1 MDIQQR
7 QYLQRSGVG
16 QKFTNAITD
25 ENLIEAKS
33 TARRGLNQRAAEI
46 ISEGARGAISRSA
59 LRERNRRS
67 TGRFGGSRRSSRMSE
82 GPRSPWRHQL
92 FGNGP
97 ATRPGM
103 PGSSGYG
110 RMAGGGPQVRP
121 FPNIRS
127 FPNKPQGGLGLPNGM
142 NPPPIGGG
150 FGSRPSL
157 RPSYRPKPRVI
168 VDGEDDMVG
177 DGGYNFRGNMRERRG
192 GGSGNFGRPFPT
204 PSTQSWKPTL
214 GGPFRPPVPVNPYSA
229 PRPNGPRTGGY
240 NYPGHGM
247 PSR

>member
-82 GPRSPWRHQL
+82 GPRSPWRHRL

-103 PGSSGYG
+103 PGGAEYG
-110 RMAGGGPQVRP
+110 RMEGGGAQVRP

-127 FPNKPQGGLGLPNGM
+127 FPNKPQGGMPWAYGGGLPNRPNLPNGM
-142 NPPPIGGG
+142 NPPPMGGG
-150 FGSRPSL
+150 QFR
-157 RPSYRPKPRVI
+157 PRVPI
-168 VDGEDDMVG
+168 
-177 DGGYNFRGNMRERRG
+177 
-192 GGSGNFGRPFPT
+192 
-204 PSTQSWKPTL
+204 
-214 GGPFRPPVPVNPYSA
+214 NPYSA
-229 PRPNGPRTGGY
+229 PRTGGY
-240 NYPGHGM
+240 YYPGHGM
-247 PSR
+247 PGR